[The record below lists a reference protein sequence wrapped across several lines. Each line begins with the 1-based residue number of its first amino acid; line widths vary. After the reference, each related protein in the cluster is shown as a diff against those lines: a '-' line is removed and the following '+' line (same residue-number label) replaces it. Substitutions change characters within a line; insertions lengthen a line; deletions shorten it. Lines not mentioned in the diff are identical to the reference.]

1 MRARWR
7 WLGLWLALTLAWA
20 GAAASQPAR
29 QPLTWPTLERFAS
42 EADFRSY
49 VRAFARVRDGAAA
62 RRRQGKSDPGEY
74 CPPEDF
80 PCDQPAATDGDE
92 EDAIVVTGTTRAAA
106 PTSITNVQES
116 GVDEGDIVKLYDR
129 FLIVLQDGRLF
140 SVDTGRGGRA
150 MRVVDRANVYRH
162 PGADVWYDE
171 ILVHENRVVVTGFN
185 YGEDSTEYSV
195 FSISRDGRFT
205 REGAYFISSDDYYDV
220 ENYATRLVGGALV
233 IYTPLDISGA
243 DAELDGDGRADWP
256 MVRRWLREEDESV
269 VLTTGRPLFDARNI
283 YRPIQHTLEPTIHTI
298 SVCPLGSPRAG
309 DELACRSTAIVGPP
323 ARQFYVSPEHVYLWL
338 WPQDEDARGEAQRA
352 DCAARAG
359 DAFLTAGPSALYQ
372 IALDDAAT
380 RALFVRGGP
389 SDQLGMEADSSD
401 FRALAVWT
409 DPQCWRDRGYGDET
423 DQPVPLRFV
432 SAPLAL
438 FSATPQAA
446 PANLF
451 TPLPALSDDR
461 ALENRFAGGYLVYGG
476 RSSWRSYAPDEDE
489 PWRPERLVAVPSD
502 NPSAA
507 RVFELA
513 HNVLRIERVGDNAIA
528 TGYRGAAGLNV
539 TLLDLGGEP
548 RLASSVLIP
557 GRFETEGRSHAFNSA
572 VGEDGAGLMGMPT
585 AQARGE
591 SGRWWWRSESSDVSF
606 VSVDAHG
613 ALRSVGPLIANEN
626 AQHPSYRCQVS
637 CVDWYGNSRPI
648 FIAGRVFAL
657 SGVEL
662 VEGKVEHGAIIERG
676 RVNLSAPLAP

>member
-1 MRARWR
+1 MRP
-7 WLGLWLALTLAWA
+7 LILAMTLAFACA
-20 GAAASQPAR
+20 GSAASQPAR
-29 QPLTWPTLERFAS
+29 QPLTSPTLERFAS
-42 EADFRSY
+42 EADFRGY

-62 RRRQGKSDPGEY
+62 AGRRQAKVDSGDY

-80 PCDQPAATDGDE
+80 PCDQPAATDGDDE
-92 EDAIVVTGTTRAAA
+92 MVVVTGSRVAAP

-140 SVDTGRGGRA
+140 SVDTGRSTGE
-150 MRVVDRANVYRH
+150 MTVVDRANVYRH

-171 ILVHENRVVVTGFN
+171 ILVHENRIVVTGFN

-195 FSISRDGRFT
+195 FSINRDGRFT
-205 REGAYFISSDDYYDV
+205 REGAYFISSDDYYDP

-233 IYTPLDISGA
+233 IYTPLDISEA
-243 DAELDGDGRADWP
+243 DADFDVNTPVHWP
-256 MVRRWLREEDESV
+256 MVRRWLREEDESA

-283 YRPIQHTLEPTIHTI
+283 YRPIQYTLEPMIHTV

-309 DELACRSTAIVGPP
+309 DELECRSTAIVGPP
-323 ARQFYVSPEHVYLWL
+323 ARQFYVSPEHVYLWV
-338 WPQDEDARGEAQRA
+338 WPRDEQARREAQIA

-359 DAFLTAGPSALYQ
+359 DEFLAAGPSALFQ
-372 IALDDAAT
+372 IALDDSDT

-389 SDQLGMEADSSD
+389 SDQLGMEADANH

-409 DPQCWRDRGYGDET
+409 DPQCWRDRDYDDDTVE
-423 DQPVPLRFV
+423 PVPTRFL
-432 SAPLAL
+432 STPLDL
-438 FSATPQAA
+438 FSTTPQAA

-451 TPLPALSDDR
+451 TPLPSLEGDR

-476 RSSWRSYAPDEDE
+476 RSSWRSYAPDADE
-489 PWRPERLVAVPSD
+489 SWRPGLLVAVPSD

-507 RVFELA
+507 RVLELS
-513 HNVLRIERVGDNAIA
+513 HNVLRIERVGNNAVA
-528 TGYRGAAGLNV
+528 TGYRGAQGLSV
-539 TLLDLGGEP
+539 SLLDLSGEP

-557 GRFETEGRSHAFNSA
+557 GRFETEGRSHAFNSV
-572 VGEDGAGLMGMPT
+572 VGEDGAGLMGLPT
-585 AQARGE
+585 AQARRE
-591 SGRWWWRSESSDVSF
+591 SGRWWFRSESSDLSF
-606 VSVDAHG
+606 VGIDTHG
-613 ALRSVGPLIANEN
+613 ALRSLGPLSADEN
-626 AQHPSYRCQVS
+626 AQHRSYRCQVS

-662 VEGKVEHGAIIERG
+662 IEGKVENGAIVERG
-676 RVNLSAPLAP
+676 RVNLSAPLRR